1 MVEGEERGRQGGE
14 SREREGKRWRD
25 REKGR
30 EKTERGRE
38 SVCVR
43 MCVNFE

>member
-14 SREREGKRWRD
+14 SREREGQRWRD

-38 SVCVR
+38 SVCVSA
-43 MCVNFE
+43 

>member
-1 MVEGEERGRQGGE
+1 MVEGEKRGRQGGE

-38 SVCVR
+38 SVCVYA
-43 MCVNFE
+43 

>member
-38 SVCVR
+38 SVCV
-43 MCVNFE
+43 CA

>member
-25 REKGR
+25 RQKGR

-38 SVCVR
+38 SVCAYVR
-43 MCVNFE
+43 EF